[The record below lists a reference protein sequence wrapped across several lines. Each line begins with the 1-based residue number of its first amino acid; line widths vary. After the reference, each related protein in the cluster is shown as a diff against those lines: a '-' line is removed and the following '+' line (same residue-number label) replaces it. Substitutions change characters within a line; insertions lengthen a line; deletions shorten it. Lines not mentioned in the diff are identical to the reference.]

1 VAARADKPA
10 LPSAFDPALLA
21 QLACPA
27 CFGDLRLEGAH
38 LVCIAC
44 HRAYPIVGGIPV
56 LIIERAEPSGA
67 EG

>member
-1 VAARADKPA
+1 V
-10 LPSAFDPALLA
+10 LA

-44 HRAYPIVGGIPV
+44 RRAYAIVDGIPV
-56 LIIERAEPSGA
+56 LIIERAETIA
-67 EG
+67 VREM